1 MLVTY
6 RVSLKNGYPEM
17 QFVLQSIISADAS
30 KLFLRNF
37 FVKNLQYVHSKLLE
51 SLNAF
56 DIFFSRRQCL
66 NKDDQPVFKNLWD
79 VTALF
84 LDKTRLK
91 SKACLFYDFELIR
104 TFEKIS

>member
-1 MLVTY
+1 
-6 RVSLKNGYPEM
+6 M
-17 QFVLQSIISADAS
+17 QFVVHPIISADAS

-66 NKDDQPVFKNLWD
+66 NKDDQPAVFKNLWD
-79 VTALF
+79 VTALC
-84 LDKTRLK
+84 LDKNKTWVESLFVLQFWIKEEPMKIKLK
-91 SKACLFYDFELIR
+91 NLFFISEL
-104 TFEKIS
+104 S